1 MSMTP
6 NNTTSKLPLFAYK
19 SENRL
24 EYVYIKEEDSKLVDG
39 IIFLLEWLSYL
50 VRLLPFF
57 WRCCFRRKV
66 FSQMIGFLLIT
77 QKR

>member
-6 NNTTSKLPLFAYK
+6 NNTTSKLPVFAYK

-39 IIFLLEWLSYL
+39 IIFLLE
-50 VRLLPFF
+50 
-57 WRCCFRRKV
+57 
-66 FSQMIGFLLIT
+66 
-77 QKR
+77 

>member
-1 MSMTP
+1 MPMTP
-6 NNTTSKLPLFAYK
+6 NNTTSKLLVFAYK

-39 IIFLLEWLSYL
+39 IFFLLEWLSYL
-50 VRLLPFF
+50 VRLLRFL
-57 WRCCFRRKV
+57 WRCCFRRNV
-66 FSQMIGFLLIT
+66 FSQMIGFLLKT